1 MARGDNFN
9 GSDPTHDITKDIQSL
24 TPFRRRHSSDFMNA
38 SAWFPCPG
46 LDSGGLGRNSSF
58 DSKSDPIVRVEAARL
73 RARLPSYYF
82 GEGETA
88 YW

>member
-1 MARGDNFN
+1 MSRGNNFN
-9 GSDPTHDITKDIQSL
+9 RSDPTHDITKDIQSL
-24 TPFRRRHSSDFMNA
+24 TPFCRRYSSDFMNR
-38 SAWFPCPG
+38 SAPYPCPG
-46 LDSGGLGRNSSF
+46 PDSGVLGRNSSF